1 MLLTRNYAHRQLTF
15 CVVRVGFYYRNRCGR
30 DELLIAQILAV
41 IALLIS
47 VAGWWL
53 AWVAGLIAV
62 IILLLECCC
71 DMPPALFTVAGICG
85 IIASIGEFLV
95 AASVVDFT
103 TNGSVNISQDNL
115 MIMAIVAGLL
125 WIFAAVVALQY
136 GRDLC

>member
-1 MLLTRNYAHRQLTF
+1 M
-15 CVVRVGFYYRNRCGR
+15 
-30 DELLIAQILAV
+30 

-53 AWVAGLIAV
+53 AWVAGVIAV
-62 IILLLECCC
+62 IILLLDCCL
-71 DMPPALFTVAGICG
+71 DMPPALFTIAGICG

-103 TNGSVNISQDNL
+103 TAGSINISQDTL
-115 MIMAIVAGLL
+115 MIMAIVAGLF
-125 WIFAAVVALQY
+125 WVFAAVVALQY